1 MRACVRV
8 VLLASLGGASLAG
21 CDTVDSLREIP
32 NALFVSGKHPVEP
45 DNVSFENRM
54 PEPTPVEEETSKPK
68 QQPKSARRPKLS
80 RTNEPRRTPEK
91 PVSAQAAPSSA
102 GEPQQSVSPQAP
114 AQPSSTAK
122 RQSAPSQVQRAP
134 NRLKTLWPEQP
145 TSGTFS
151 R

>member
-91 PVSAQAAPSSA
+91 PASRARRPSVIGLMARSDAP
-102 GEPQQSVSPQAP
+102 P
-114 AQPSSTAK
+114 
-122 RQSAPSQVQRAP
+122 
-134 NRLKTLWPEQP
+134 
-145 TSGTFS
+145 
-151 R
+151 